1 MRVMDRRAFVRWLAA
16 ATSATAAASLDIAAK
31 PRSRTTLQ
39 LRPGLPKVRVVSAYK
54 PAATPGMP
62 GPFPGRVVAVTA
74 DKAVDTATGAANA
87 DIVREMMARGMRTL
101 TGAATI
107 TAAWQ
112 RFFDPADRVGI
123 KVNCG
128 GYPHCISAYEIVVET
143 VKRLGAAGVPPAQI
157 FVYERF
163 QNQLDE
169 CNYAARLPEGVTIVA
184 AERAN
189 RNVDNSG
196 YDPATYL
203 EADLFGEEDTR
214 SNMMRLV
221 SQRLTKIIN
230 IPNMKDHGATGVTGC
245 LKNIAYGSFSNVA
258 RTHQQGKSHTYSLVG
273 RLAAVEPLR
282 SRTVL
287 QIMDGL
293 RGVWHGGPF
302 ARTTKYVFYP
312 RQILFGTDPVAIDRL
327 LLDIIE
333 KERRAR
339 GAISIWDRSPAS
351 LKIDDGRARDADP
364 NVNIII
370 REPGHVE
377 YASTLGLGVYDR
389 ARISVQDVV
398 ID

>member
-1 MRVMDRRAFVRWLAA
+1 MDRRAFVRMLAA
-16 ATSATAAASLDIAAK
+16 APLLPAWQI
-31 PRSRTTLQ
+31 RS
-39 LRPGLPKVRVVSAYK
+39 GLPALRVVSRYT

-62 GPFPGRVVAVTA
+62 GPYPGRVVSVASA
-74 DKAVDTATGAANA
+74 ASVDTATGAANA
-87 DIVREMMARGMRTL
+87 ETVREMMARGMRVL
-101 TGAATI
+101 TGAAT
-107 TAAWQ
+107 TPDAWR
-112 RFFDPADRVGI
+112 RFFEPADRVGI

-128 GYPHCISAYEIVVET
+128 GYPHCVSAYEIVAET
-143 VKRLGAAGVPPAQI
+143 VRQLTGIGVPVSQI
-157 FVYERF
+157 YLYERF

-169 CNYAARLPEGVTIVA
+169 VNYAPYLPDGVAIVA

-189 RNVDNSG
+189 RNGDNSG

-203 EADLFGEEDTR
+203 EADLFGEDDTR

-258 RTHQQGKSHTYSLVG
+258 RTHQRGKSHTYSVVG
-273 RLAAVEPLR
+273 TLASIEPLR

-293 RGVWHGGPF
+293 RGVWHAGPF
-302 ARTTKYVFYP
+302 ARTTRYVFYP
-312 RQILFGTDPVAIDRL
+312 RQIMFGTDPVAIDRL

-333 KERRAR
+333 NKRREQ
-339 GAISIWDRSPAS
+339 GVISIWDRSPSS

-377 YASTLGLGVYDR
+377 YASTLGVGVYDR
-389 ARISVQDVV
+389 ARINVKELTV
-398 ID
+398 

>member
-1 MRVMDRRAFVRWLAA
+1 MHRRAFVRLL
-16 ATSATAAASLDIAAK
+16 ATAASIKATASLDVAAK
-31 PRSRTTLQ
+31 QRSPAPVAATLHT
-39 LRPGLPKVRVVSAYK
+39 PSETPAVRVVSAYA
-54 PAATPGMP
+54 PTATPGMP
-62 GPFPGRVVAVTA
+62 GPYPGRVVSVKS
-74 DKAVDTATGAANA
+74 DKCVDTTTGLAN
-87 DIVREMMARGMRTL
+87 DEIVREMMARGMRTL
-101 TGAATI
+101 TGART
-107 TAAWQ
+107 TRDAWR
-112 RFFDPADRVGI
+112 RFFEPSDVVGL

-128 GYPHCISAYEIVVET
+128 GYPFCISAYEIVAEV
-143 VKRLGAAGVPPAQI
+143 VRQLSGVGVPVSQI
-157 FVYERF
+157 YVYERF
-163 QNQLDE
+163 QNQMDE
-169 CNYAARLPEGVTIVA
+169 VNYAPHLPEGVQIVA

-203 EADLFGEEDTR
+203 EADLFGEEDGR

-258 RTHQQGKSHTYSLVG
+258 RTHQRGKSHTYSLVG
-273 RLAAVEPLR
+273 RLAAIEPLR

-302 ARTTKYVFYP
+302 ARTTRYVFYP

-333 KERRAR
+333 KERRAHNV
-339 GAISIWDRSPAS
+339 ISIWDRSPSS
-351 LKIDDGRARDADP
+351 LRIDDTRARDQDP

-377 YASTLGLGVYDR
+377 YASTLGLGVYDL
-389 ARISVQDVV
+389 ARIKLQHVTV
-398 ID
+398 